1 MNTVLTRSIL
11 TLTLSAALLAPLRA
25 ENPGKMPDV
34 KVDPAPVTTQAGMLT
49 SFAPIV
55 EKVAPSVVTISTSHN
70 VSNLQRR
77 GGGGGGN
84 PLFNDPMFRRY
95 FGLPDDDSNG
105 KGGDDDDKDN
115 TPKRNPGRGKGGLH
129 KESLGLGSGVV
140 VSPEGHILTNNHV
153 IEGADDILVTLGSDK
168 HEYKAKKIGGD
179 DKTDIAVLKIEAKN
193 LVPIT
198 FADSDKLRV
207 GDLAIAIGNPFGL
220 TQTVS
225 MGIVSALGRHGL
237 GIIRGADF
245 AGYEDFIQTDAS
257 INPGN
262 SGGALVDVEGRLVGI
277 NSAIYSRS
285 GGNQGIG
292 FAVPGNLAHSVMDSL
307 IKNGRVIRGFMGVT
321 LQEMD
326 ESLKGKFGDADG
338 SLVNNVTP
346 GSPAEKAGIASGDV
360 ITTVNGKKVAG
371 TQQLRMMVSSFPPG
385 TKIDVKLLRGGQ
397 EKAVQVELGDLDPK
411 KTVAQ
416 STAPEDNAPDVL
428 DGVTVAEID
437 DAARKQFNI
446 GDDVKGVVITAMDAD
461 SPSAAAGLKVGDVV
475 HEIERTAVTSSKQ
488 AVELSEKL
496 KQEKQVL
503 LRVSTKGVSRF
514 VVVKEKE

>member
-34 KVDPAPVTTQAGMLT
+34 KIDPAPVTTQSGTIT

-55 EKVAPSVVTISTSHN
+55 DKVAPSVVTISTSHN
-70 VSNLQRR
+70 VKAGQRR
-77 GGGGGGN
+77 SGGGN

-95 FGLPDDDSNG
+95 FGLPDEDGNKD
-105 KGGDDDDKDN
+105 KDGDDEDN
-115 TPKRNPGRGKGGLH
+115 TPKRKPGAKGGLH

-140 VSPEGHILTNNHV
+140 VSAEGHILTNNHV
-153 IEGADDILVTLGSDK
+153 IEGADDILVTLANDK
-168 HEYKAKKIGGD
+168 HEYVAKKIGGD
-179 DKTDIAVLKIEAKN
+179 DKTDIAVLKIDAKS
-193 LVPIT
+193 LSPIT

-225 MGIVSALGRHGL
+225 MGIVSALGRHNL
-237 GIIRGADF
+237 GIIRGSNF

-262 SGGALVDVEGRLVGI
+262 SGGALVDIEGRLVGI
-277 NSAIYSRS
+277 NSAIFSRS

-307 IKNGRVIRGFMGVT
+307 IKNGRVIRGFMGVS

-326 ESLKGKFGDADG
+326 ETLKGKFGDADG
-338 SLVNNVTP
+338 SLVGDVTA
-346 GSPAEKAGIASGDV
+346 GSPAEKAGIVSGDV
-360 ITTVNGKKVAG
+360 ITAVNGKKVAG

-385 TKIDVKLLRGGQ
+385 TKIDVKLLRGGK
-397 EKAVQVELGDLDPK
+397 EKAVQVELAELDAK

-416 STAPEDNAPDVL
+416 SAAPEDNSPDVL

-446 GDDVKGVVITAMDAD
+446 GEDVKGVVITAMDGD

-475 HEIERTAVTSSKQ
+475 HEIEHTPVSSSKQ

-514 VVVKEKE
+514 VVVKEKD